1 MFALVIKRIFWM
13 IPTLFIIS
21 MITFTI
27 IQLPPGDYL
36 TSYITALEAS
46 GETVKLEEVAAL
58 RKAYHLDA
66 PPVERYFRW
75 VAGLLKG
82 DMGQSMEWQKPVTTL
97 IGDRLFLTTMISLG
111 TVMFTW
117 MLAVPIGIFSAV
129 RKYSIGDYAFTITS
143 FIGMATP
150 GFLLALVFMY
160 VSFKVFHVSPGG
172 LFSPAYEAANW
183 FPEGPVLFNWG
194 KMGNLLAH
202 LWIPVVMVG
211 VAGTAGMIRVM
222 RGNLLDELGKQYV
235 MTARAKGV
243 GPIKLLFKYPVRVAM
258 NPIVST
264 IGWQLPHIVSG
275 SVIVAVVL
283 SLPTVGPLLLQA
295 LISQDMYLAGSLVML
310 LSTLTVIGTLISDIL
325 LLWVD
330 PRIRYEKTGT

>member
-1 MFALVIKRIFWM
+1 MLTLILRRIIWM
-13 IPTLFIIS
+13 VPTLFIVSVVSFI
-21 MITFTI
+21 I

-46 GETVKLEEVAAL
+46 GESVKMEEVENL
-58 RKAYHLDA
+58 RKLYHLDE
-66 PPVERYFRW
+66 PQVLRYCHW
-75 VAGLLKG
+75 IGGLLKG

-97 IGDRLFLTTMISLG
+97 VGDRFFLTVMISLC

-117 MLAVPIGIFSAV
+117 MIAVPVGIFSAV
-129 RKYSIGDYAFTITS
+129 KQYSPGDYVFTCVS

-160 VSFKVFHVSPGG
+160 ISYKVFGVPPGG
-172 LFSPAYEAANW
+172 LFSPVYEAAEW
-183 FPEGPVLFNWG
+183 FPKGMLFNWG
-194 KMGNLLAH
+194 KFVDLMAH
-202 LWIPVVMVG
+202 IWIPVVMVG

-222 RGNLLDELGKQYV
+222 RGNLLDELRKQYV
-235 MTARAKGV
+235 VTARAKGV
-243 GPIKLLFKYPVRVAM
+243 HPIKLLFKYPVRVAL

-264 IGWQLPHIVSG
+264 IGWQLPRIVSG

-295 LISQDMYLAGSLVML
+295 LISQDMYLAGSLIML

-330 PRIRYEKTGT
+330 PRIRYD